1 MDKILKLRELIRP
14 IFALVEQSKNEID
27 EAACDIEADNEIPD
41 EEWDIVSDVISSIE
55 DFCSAFEDFEEQ
67 IEERK

>member
-14 IFALVEQSKNEID
+14 IFTLVEQSKSEID
-27 EAACDIEADNEIPD
+27 EMACDIEADNEIPD
-41 EEWDIVSDVISSIE
+41 EEWDVVSDVISSIE
-55 DFCSAFEDFEEQ
+55 DFSSSFEDFEEQ